1 MPFIRRYK
9 DLGTNLDGLYEDIKK
24 ELQQDKD
31 LTIAV

>member
-1 MPFIRRYK
+1 MPFVRRYK
-9 DLGTNLDGLYEDIKK
+9 DLGTNLDTLFEDIKK